1 MEAVQ
6 PPRNQRIQEGLVIV
20 ANQIFEKH
28 MNGPNLTIFFETPE
42 QMASFVDAMVDG
54 DIRAGEPIFARNVD
68 ETFFN
73 RMVYSLPRGMPDE
86 SIPIPVYTE
95 E

>member
-1 MEAVQ
+1 M
-6 PPRNQRIQEGLVIV
+6 

-42 QMASFVDAMVDG
+42 QMASFVDAMADG
-54 DIRAGEPIFARNVD
+54 DIRAGEPMFARNVD

-73 RMVYSLPRGMPDE
+73 RMLYSLPRGIPDTN
-86 SIPIPVYTE
+86 IPIPVYDGE
-95 E
+95 